1 MLSILDTPH
10 RVLTGAIALRIQTR
24 KCGNRDQKRK
34 RPMAKTQTIASQIF
48 SDLSVGLLALTLII
62 VLI

>member
-1 MLSILDTPH
+1 
-10 RVLTGAIALRIQTR
+10 
-24 KCGNRDQKRK
+24 
-34 RPMAKTQTIASQIF
+34 MAKTQTIASQIF